1 MRQSKRIAPDGLE
14 VGIATI
20 ASPAGVWDMSGNV
33 WEWMCSWYDEDSRTR
48 VVRGGSWIGYRWF
61 AHTIFCNGPILLM
74 FLTDSFS
81 AC

>member
-1 MRQSKRIAPDGLE
+1 
-14 VGIATI
+14 
-20 ASPAGVWDMSGNV
+20 MSGNV